1 MIEKDKIKINKSY
14 FSYEKNIFL
23 FLKYLDLY
31 LMPYLLTKSLLSFD
45 HYIFK
50 SFYIFLIS
58 FFSNTFSAIS
68 GGGAGLLQLPALILS
83 GVPYYQALA
92 SHKLATVA
100 LGIGGSL
107 RNYKSLGND
116 ISVAWQILIFGLPG
130 VILGASVVEYI
141 SEKYL
146 YLILGIISILL
157 AFYSFLKP
165 DLGLSSGNKKL
176 NFVHKIRF
184 LIFIFFI
191 GILNGSISSGTG
203 LLVTMLLIK
212 TFEMDFL
219 RAISLT
225 FFTVGI
231 FWNFIGAVFLTR
243 IGSVPSNILLALIIG
258 SFTGGY
264 LGAHISKI
272 SGNTLIKKTFI
283 TVCILVGISL
293 LMKSIKSFF

>member
-1 MIEKDKIKINKSY
+1 M
-14 FSYEKNIFL
+14 L
-23 FLKYLDLY
+23 
-31 LMPYLLTKSLLSFD
+31 YLLTKFLDNFDHSLLKSI
-45 HYIFK
+45 YIF
-50 SFYIFLIS
+50 FVS
-58 FFSNTFSAIS
+58 FFSNMFSAIS

-83 GVPYYQALA
+83 GVPYYQALS

-116 ISVAWQILIFGLPG
+116 ISVAWQLLIFGLPG
-130 VILGASVVEYI
+130 VIFGASLVENI

-165 DLGLSSGNKKL
+165 DLGLSSGNKEL

-184 LIFIFFI
+184 LIFIFLI

-203 LLVTMLLIK
+203 LLVTILLIK

-219 RAISLT
+219 RAVSMT

-231 FWNFIGAVFLTR
+231 FWNFAGAVFLAR
-243 IGSVPSNILLALIIG
+243 IGSVPFNLLLVLIFG
-258 SFTGGY
+258 SFTGGFF
-264 LGAHISKI
+264 GAHLSKLN
-272 SGNTLIKKTFI
+272 GNILIKKTFI
-283 TVCILVGISL
+283 SVCILVGISL
-293 LMKSIKSFF
+293 LIKSIKSFL

>member
-1 MIEKDKIKINKSY
+1 M
-14 FSYEKNIFL
+14 L
-23 FLKYLDLY
+23 
-31 LMPYLLTKSLLSFD
+31 YLLTIFLGSFD
-45 HYIFK
+45 HSLLK
-50 SFYIFLIS
+50 SIYFFLIS

-68 GGGAGLLQLPALILS
+68 GGGAGLLQLPALVLS

-92 SHKLATVA
+92 CHKFATVA

-116 ISVAWQILIFGLPG
+116 INVAWQILIFGLPG
-130 VILGASVVEYI
+130 VILGSSIVEYI
-141 SEKYL
+141 SARYL

-165 DLGLSSGNKKL
+165 NLGLSSGNNKL
-176 NFVHKIRF
+176 NLVHKIRF
-184 LIFIFFI
+184 LIFIFLI

-203 LLVTMLLIK
+203 LLVTILLIK

-231 FWNFIGAVFLTR
+231 FWNFIGAVFLTK
-243 IGSVPSNILLALIIG
+243 IGTVSPNILMLLIIG

-264 LGAHISKI
+264 FGAHLSKLN
-272 SGNTLIKKTFI
+272 GNILIKKTFT
-283 TVCILVGISL
+283 TVCVLVGTSL
-293 LMKSIKSFF
+293 LIKSIKSFL

>member
-1 MIEKDKIKINKSY
+1 
-14 FSYEKNIFL
+14 
-23 FLKYLDLY
+23 
-31 LMPYLLTKSLLSFD
+31 MPYLLTLLLGNLDYSL
-45 HYIFK
+45 FK
-50 SFYIFLIS
+50 SIYIFLIS
-58 FFSNTFSAIS
+58 FLSNTFSAIS

-116 ISVAWQILIFGLPG
+116 FSVAWQILFFGLPG
-130 VILGASVVEYI
+130 VILGSSIVQYI

-146 YLILGIISILL
+146 YLVLGIISILL
-157 AFYSFLKP
+157 AFYSLLKP
-165 DLGLSSGNKKL
+165 NLGLSSGNNRLNLVKK
-176 NFVHKIRF
+176 ISF
-184 LIFIFFI
+184 LILIFLI

-203 LLVTMLLIK
+203 LLVTILLIK

-231 FWNFIGAVFLTR
+231 FWNFTGAVFLTR
-243 IGSVPSNILLALIIG
+243 VGSVPLNILILLIIG

-264 LGAHISKI
+264 FGAHLSKLN
-272 SGNTLIKKTFI
+272 GNLLIKKTFT

-293 LMKSIKSFF
+293 LIKSIKGFL

>member
-1 MIEKDKIKINKSY
+1 M
-14 FSYEKNIFL
+14 L
-23 FLKYLDLY
+23 H
-31 LMPYLLTKSLLSFD
+31 LLTMLFGNFD
-45 HYIFK
+45 HSLFK
-50 SFYIFLIS
+50 SIYIFLIS

-100 LGIGGSL
+100 LGLGGSL

-130 VILGASVVEYI
+130 VILGASVVEFI

-146 YLILGIISILL
+146 FLILGIISILL

-176 NFVHKIRF
+176 NFLNKIGF
-184 LIFIFFI
+184 LIFIFLI

-203 LLVTMLLIK
+203 LLVTILLIK

-219 RAISLT
+219 LAISMT

-231 FWNFIGAVFLTR
+231 FWNFVGAVFLTR
-243 IGSVPSNILLALIIG
+243 IVSVPLTILIILIIG

-264 LGAHISKI
+264 FGAHLSNLN
-272 SGNTLIKKTFI
+272 GNFLIKKTFI
-283 TVCILVGISL
+283 TVCILVGVSL
-293 LMKSIKSFF
+293 LIKSIKVFYKIN

>member
-1 MIEKDKIKINKSY
+1 MLC
-14 FSYEKNIFL
+14 L
-23 FLKYLDLY
+23 FTI
-31 LMPYLLTKSLLSFD
+31 LLGNFD
-45 HYIFK
+45 HSLFNSI
-50 SFYIFLIS
+50 YIFLIS

-92 SHKLATVA
+92 SHTLATVA
-100 LGIGGSL
+100 LGLGGSL

-116 ISVAWQILIFGLPG
+116 MSVAWQILSFGLPG
-130 VILGASVVEYI
+130 VIFGASVVEYI
-141 SEKYL
+141 SEKFL

-165 DLGLSSGNKKL
+165 NLGLTSGNKKL

-184 LIFIFFI
+184 LIFIFLI

-203 LLVTMLLIK
+203 LLVTILLIK

-219 RAISLT
+219 RAISMT

-231 FWNFIGAVFLTR
+231 FWNFIGAVFLAR
-243 IGSVPSNILLALIIG
+243 IGSVPLNMLIVLIIG

-264 LGAHISKI
+264 FGAHLSKLN
-272 SGNTLIKKTFI
+272 GNIRIKKTFI
-283 TVCILVGISL
+283 IVCILVGISL
-293 LMKSIKSFF
+293 LIKSIKIFL

>member
-1 MIEKDKIKINKSY
+1 M
-14 FSYEKNIFL
+14 
-23 FLKYLDLY
+23 LY
-31 LMPYLLTKSLLSFD
+31 LLIIFVDTFD
-45 HYIFK
+45 Y
-50 SFYIFLIS
+50 SFYKSISIFLIS
-58 FFSNTFSAIS
+58 FFANTFSAIS

-107 RNYKSLGND
+107 RNYKSLGYD
-116 ISVAWQILIFGLPG
+116 MRVAWQILIFGLPG

-165 DLGLSSGNKKL
+165 DLGLSSGNNKL
-176 NFVHKIRF
+176 NFGYKIKF
-184 LIFIFFI
+184 LIFIFLI

-203 LLVTMLLIK
+203 LLVTIILIK

-219 RAISLT
+219 RAISMT

-231 FWNFIGAVFLTR
+231 FWNFAGAVFLAR
-243 IGSVPSNILLALIIG
+243 IGSIPLNLLII
-258 SFTGGY
+258 
-264 LGAHISKI
+264 
-272 SGNTLIKKTFI
+272 
-283 TVCILVGISL
+283 
-293 LMKSIKSFF
+293 

>member
-1 MIEKDKIKINKSY
+1 ML
-14 FSYEKNIFL
+14 FFNIFA
-23 FLKYLDLY
+23 
-31 LMPYLLTKSLLSFD
+31 S
-45 HYIFK
+45 
-50 SFYIFLIS
+50 IS
-58 FFSNTFSAIS
+58 V
-68 GGGAGLLQLPALILS
+68 GGAGLLQLPALILS
-83 GVPYYQALA
+83 GVPYYQSLA
-92 SHKLATVA
+92 SHKLAKVA

-130 VILGASVVEYI
+130 VILGSSIVEYI

-165 DLGLSSGNKKL
+165 DLGLSSGNNKL
-176 NFVHKIRF
+176 NFVHKIKF
-184 LIFIFFI
+184 LIFIFLI

-203 LLVTMLLIK
+203 LLVTILLIK

-219 RAISLT
+219 RAISMT

-231 FWNFIGAVFLTR
+231 FWNFAGAVFLAR
-243 IGSVPSNILLALIIG
+243 IGSVPSNILIALLIG
-258 SFTGGY
+258 SFAGGY
-264 LGAHISKI
+264 FGAHLSKLN
-272 SGNTLIKKTFI
+272 GNIRIKKTFI

-293 LMKSIKSFF
+293 LIKSIKIFL